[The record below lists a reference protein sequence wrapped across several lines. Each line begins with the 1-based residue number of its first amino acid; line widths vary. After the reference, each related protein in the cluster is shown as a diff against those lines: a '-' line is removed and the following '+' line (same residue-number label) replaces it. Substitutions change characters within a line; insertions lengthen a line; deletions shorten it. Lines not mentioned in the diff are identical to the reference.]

1 MPEVAKVLQFRA
13 KVGVVPCS
21 REEAAA
27 RARTFLQLSEVDR
40 SEHEVDQAYS
50 DGDVVTS
57 LFSQLWE
64 RMNTSPSG
72 VAEES
77 PRIYKWISAKSAGAF
92 FFDERDFFL
101 GESALLAAGSFRL
114 LGKRDETERW
124 LDRADAS
131 FRHTVAPAA
140 HLARVSYIRLTLRYD
155 MRRHEEVLELVPSVA
170 LTFQKLGMEG
180 DLAKCRFLEAMS
192 LKELG
197 RVEEAAASFERLAS
211 GEEYRAEPALCG
223 MALVNLGNLRSEQ
236 GSFDSALA
244 AYRQASPLLQSASR
258 HSALADLKLML
269 GGTLQRTGHLEAA
282 VQVFRE
288 SVNDLL
294 GLGMESRAAYLRVVL
309 AQALLEAGKAREAEW
324 EILAALPTIDQEKM
338 VPEGFA
344 VMALLRESV
353 RQRRTDPDALL
364 ELREYLQAKN

>member
-1 MPEVAKVLQFRA
+1 MPEVAKILPFRA
-13 KVGVVPCS
+13 KVGIASCS
-21 REEAAA
+21 REEGAS
-27 RARTFLQLSEVDR
+27 RARTFLSVPAADR
-40 SEHEVDQAYS
+40 SERDIDQAYS
-50 DGDVVTS
+50 DGDVLTS
-57 LFSQLWE
+57 IGSHLWE
-64 RMNTSPSG
+64 LINTSPAD

-77 PRIYKWISAKSAGAF
+77 PRIYKWLSAKAARDF

-155 MRRHEEVLELVPSVA
+155 MRRHEEVLELGPSVA
-170 LTFQKLGMEG
+170 LTFQKLGMEN

-197 RVEEAAASFERLAS
+197 RIEEAAASFERLAS
-211 GEEYRAEPALCG
+211 GEEYRVDPALCG

-236 GSFDSALA
+236 GSFDSALT
-244 AYRQASPLLQSASR
+244 AYRQASPLLQSANR
-258 HSALADLKLML
+258 FSALADLKLML
-269 GGTLQRTGHLEAA
+269 GGTLQRTGHLAAA
-282 VQVFRE
+282 VETFRE
-288 SVNDLL
+288 AVSDYVA
-294 GLGMESRAAYLRVVL
+294 LGMETRTAYLRVVL
-309 AQALLEAGKAREAEW
+309 AEALLEGGKPREAEW

-344 VMALLRESV
+344 AVALLRESV
-353 RQRRTDPDALL
+353 RQRKTDPKALL
-364 ELREYLQAKN
+364 ELREHLQANN